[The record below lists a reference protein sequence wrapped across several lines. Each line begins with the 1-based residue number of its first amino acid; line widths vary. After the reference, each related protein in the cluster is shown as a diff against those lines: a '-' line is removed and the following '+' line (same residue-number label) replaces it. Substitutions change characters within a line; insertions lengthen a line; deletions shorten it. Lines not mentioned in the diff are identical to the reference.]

1 MSEKNA
7 LPPRYRRVPVIV
19 NPAAGPDRP
28 VLKILNHAFQAAGAD
43 WDIYLTKKAGDAR
56 RLAGELVRAGAEV
69 IAVYGGD
76 GTVKEAASAMIGRRA
91 PLAIFP
97 GGTGNAL
104 AADLGLPYDLAQAVA
119 LACGLSPS
127 KVRAVDM
134 GLIGAHHF
142 ILRASM
148 GLETELLRGT
158 PRQLKDQLGKL
169 AYPLAA
175 LQQLG
180 SQPVAH
186 YYITVDGREYEAEG
200 VQCTIANSAQ
210 MGLAGLALAQK
221 VDVSDGALDV
231 IVLSNA
237 DLIALLEIATSNLVR
252 EDLSLEVRHWQGLE
266 ITVAAEPP
274 QAVAIGG
281 DMIGQTPVTA
291 RIVIGAVRV
300 VVPA

>member
-1 MSEKNA
+1 MSGESRSKF
-7 LPPRYRRVPVIV
+7 RRVPVIV

-28 VLKILNHAFQAAGAD
+28 VLKILNHAFQAAGVD

-119 LACGLSPS
+119 LACGLAAS

-134 GLIGAHHF
+134 GLIGEHHF

-148 GLETELLRGT
+148 GFETELLRGT
-158 PRQLKDQLGKL
+158 DRQLKDQLGKL
-169 AYPLAA
+169 AYPLTA

-180 SQPVAH
+180 NPPVTRYH
-186 YYITVDGREYEAEG
+186 ITIDGREIEAEG

-221 VDVSDGALDV
+221 VEVSDGALDV
-231 IVLSNA
+231 IVLKDA
-237 DLIALLEIATSNLVR
+237 DLIALAEIATSNLVR
-252 EDLSLEVRHWQGLE
+252 EDVGLEIQHWRGLE

-281 DMIGQTPVTA
+281 DIIAQTPVTA
-291 RIVIGAVRV
+291 RVVIGAIRV
-300 VVPA
+300 IVPRP